1 MNEKIQGIVLGVIR
15 HSDRHNIASVYT
27 RSRGRMSFLTS
38 AGGTPAARRR
48 NAMLQPLA
56 LIEADVR
63 IRAGVDLQTLG
74 QFSCPGVWS
83 DIYFNPA
90 KRSTAIFLS
99 EFLMKLLADSSPDP
113 DTWDYIRSS
122 LERLDGMDGYAPNF
136 HIAFLTGLLRH
147 AGIWPALETWRPGR
161 RLDLQAGIFTDFPS
175 VRDIALDPDESK
187 MAMTLSR
194 ITFANMHR
202 FRFTGTGRRHT
213 LSLILRYFG
222 IHFPGTDRLKS
233 LEILQEVF
241 E

>member
-38 AGGTPAARRR
+38 AGSTPAARRR

-74 QFSCPGVWS
+74 QFSCPAVWN
-83 DIYFNPA
+83 DIYFNPS
-90 KRSTAIFLS
+90 KRSTVLLLS
-99 EFLMKLLADSSPDP
+99 EFLMRLLADSSPDP

-122 LERLDGMDGYAPNF
+122 LEILDDMEGYAPNF
-136 HIAFLTGLLRH
+136 HIAFLTGMLRH

-161 RLDLQAGIFTDFPS
+161 RLDLHAGIFIDFPS
-175 VRDIALDPDESK
+175 VRDVTLDPEESK
-187 MAMTLSR
+187 AALTLSR
-194 ITFANMHR
+194 ITFANMRRYR
-202 FRFTGTGRRHT
+202 FSNSARRHT
-213 LSLILRYFG
+213 LSLLLRYFG